1 MELIIYTLC
10 VIGFLII
17 IGLSHFVRSYRKR
30 SSINIPRENGGEGIG
45 MRQEIVEPPYIE
57 IYDEIDEHLI
67 GEDNSDTA
75 VTPQLRNIN
84 AAVSKA
90 RTDKTTSSHDDT
102 SSYLDPCFAVDE
114 TENKSSSKESSS
126 SHSSNIDLVIP
137 DHTGYLNPYQ
147 PLRERQLI
155 SDGYDVT
162 VHVHKNSESSSGSE
176 SSEERSSSYKY
187 SHVYQQLQK
196 DQSFNKH
203 KYEKATKTSNEMDID
218 LNEKN
223 EIQDCGNK
231 VCTDSEDNESNNL
244 LYKTETDGINNG
256 KVLLNEQTIGD
267 ACSGIS
273 EKSLNEYNDNL
284 DYTDKSLN
292 TDKNQMF
299 YAGECDEHVQHFDIV
314 TDYLD
319 MQDPVNTGKI

>member
-1 MELIIYTLC
+1 
-10 VIGFLII
+10 
-17 IGLSHFVRSYRKR
+17 
-30 SSINIPRENGGEGIG
+30 

-90 RTDKTTSSHDDT
+90 RTDKTTSSHDGT

-137 DHTGYLNPYQ
+137 DHTGYINPYQ
-147 PLRERQLI
+147 PLRKRQLI

-176 SSEERSSSYKY
+176 SSEERSSRYKY

-203 KYEKATKTSNEMDID
+203 EYEKATKTSNEMDID

-223 EIQDCGNK
+223 EIHDCGNK

-244 LYKTETDGINNG
+244 LNKTETDGINNG
-256 KVLLNEQTIGD
+256 KGLLNEQTIGD

-292 TDKNQMF
+292 TDKNQMV
-299 YAGECDEHVQHFDIV
+299 YAEECDEHVQHFNIV

-319 MQDPVNTGKI
+319 MHYPVNTGEI